1 MTSIILLNS
10 KNLKSLLEQIP
21 EPFPQPTK
29 KQLKELVG
37 LIELINF
44 KATTIGLSF
53 HQIAAEYFVRIC
65 VGHKLIDGNKRTAVI
80 VLDVFYALNMK
91 TLPFS
96 EEQVAKYAIAMASI
110 QTSQTSVEKKI
121 LFMNQELL

>member
-1 MTSIILLNS
+1 M
-10 KNLKSLLEQIP
+10 KSLLEQIP